1 MTNTSHTYCLHPS
14 TSSARAKCRKERAAA
29 TAAHR
34 DELDT
39 IIASF
44 YDNSRDAEDIAND
57 LHRLG
62 IKSHCN
68 TLINAAAGFYDNSI
82 EIETMIYDATTAKYE
97 L

>member
-1 MTNTSHTYCLHPS
+1 MNTTPHTDCIHPS
-14 TSSARAKCRKERAAA
+14 TSAARAKCRKERAAA

-34 DELDT
+34 AELDM

-57 LHRLG
+57 LHALG

-68 TLINAAAGFYDNSI
+68 TLINAAAHYYDNSI
-82 EIETMIYDATTAKYE
+82 EIETMIYDATIAKYE